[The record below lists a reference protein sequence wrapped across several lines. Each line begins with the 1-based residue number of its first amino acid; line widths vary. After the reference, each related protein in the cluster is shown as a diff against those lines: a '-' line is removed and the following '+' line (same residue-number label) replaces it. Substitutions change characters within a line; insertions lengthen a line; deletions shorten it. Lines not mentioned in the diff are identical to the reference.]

1 MHQSQERHYN
11 ILKLNK
17 WFAISSLLFTFVWLL
32 VFANDFNRQWKPYQK
47 TFRKLEIEKI
57 RLDRSAAEKELA
69 SNEKY
74 DLVSSELQDAE
85 NELSSNEDKLN
96 SFQITID
103 TLKAEQYRMNQLY
116 QFSKALYDAQKYTV
130 EQAMFGHGEKQVEAA
145 KLNRLKEETLTFKMD
160 LESIESYLETEEES
174 VKKIQSNVKKAKDR
188 VGRVKR
194 SKVLLERR
202 LKKTD
207 PEAMSFANKIGNVV
221 RDLPILD
228 FINPYYEVKQVVV
241 KDLKDDLIFL
251 DVPKV
256 DRCVTCHLGIDKP
269 GFEDAQQPYTTHPDL
284 EKYIAPNSAHP
295 MKEFGCTTC
304 HMGRGRGTDF
314 ISSVHYPDS
323 EEQKKEWEEKYH
335 WHKLHHWS
343 EPMLPMSLV
352 EASCYKCHSG
362 TMPVKGAPKLS
373 LGLAIVEKGGCF
385 GCHQIDRWEET
396 PKSGPG
402 LKKIASKTTKDFA
415 YKWIYAPREFR
426 HDTWMP
432 HFFKQINSNN
442 EESIKRTNQE
452 IHAIVTFLFNQSES
466 YKMDRVSTGNIE
478 NGRMLVNSLGCKG
491 CHRMEEDSESEWE
504 TSFNSM
510 RRQQG
515 PNLIHLG
522 SKTSQRWVYNWIRN
536 PQGYHPESK
545 MPNLRLNKQ
554 EAADISAFLV
564 SNRNEEFDS
573 QIIPDL
579 NEGELNKIVK
589 SFLEQTRRKKEVDSV
604 LDTMDINHKLNFAGE
619 KLVSHYG
626 CFGCHDIS
634 GFENAKPI
642 GTPLSIEG
650 SKLITKLDF
659 GYLHDEI
666 DHTKWDWFRLKLDN
680 PRIYDMIPQG
690 EQNYEMKVKRPLEK
704 MRMPHFGLNE
714 DELDAIVTVIMGWVD
729 DELPADKLPPRTTR
743 NMVVEEGERLLQTYN
758 CKGCHNID
766 GDGGAILSTVA
777 EWLEEVGGTE
787 SAEDANLVQSFGPPI
802 LNSEGKKVQPT
813 WLYNFFKNPIMI
825 RPNLQVRMPSF
836 NMISNND
843 WNKMIKY
850 FQYKD
855 DQMLAYENPHKVNR
869 NSTKYKAGKVIQE
882 LGACNNCHFY
892 GSKKP
897 KQAALTWAPNLA
909 LTKER
914 LRPGWVVDWLRDPQ
928 AIMPGTK
935 MPAPYLP
942 VDEPTEDVR
951 SNWGKDVAKLHPD
964 SEILLNALRDYLW
977 GLEGRKDV
985 SSIVKKHLKVEGYG
999 FIVEDEED
1007 EDW

>member
-57 RLDRSAAEKELA
+57 RLDLSAAEKELA

-522 SKTSQRWVYNWIRN
+522 SKTSPLGLQ
-536 PQGYHPESK
+536 
-545 MPNLRLNKQ
+545 
-554 EAADISAFLV
+554 
-564 SNRNEEFDS
+564 
-573 QIIPDL
+573 
-579 NEGELNKIVK
+579 
-589 SFLEQTRRKKEVDSV
+589 
-604 LDTMDINHKLNFAGE
+604 LD
-619 KLVSHYG
+619 
-626 CFGCHDIS
+626 
-634 GFENAKPI
+634 
-642 GTPLSIEG
+642 
-650 SKLITKLDF
+650 
-659 GYLHDEI
+659 
-666 DHTKWDWFRLKLDN
+666 
-680 PRIYDMIPQG
+680 
-690 EQNYEMKVKRPLEK
+690 
-704 MRMPHFGLNE
+704 
-714 DELDAIVTVIMGWVD
+714 
-729 DELPADKLPPRTTR
+729 
-743 NMVVEEGERLLQTYN
+743 
-758 CKGCHNID
+758 
-766 GDGGAILSTVA
+766 
-777 EWLEEVGGTE
+777 
-787 SAEDANLVQSFGPPI
+787 
-802 LNSEGKKVQPT
+802 
-813 WLYNFFKNPIMI
+813 
-825 RPNLQVRMPSF
+825 
-836 NMISNND
+836 
-843 WNKMIKY
+843 
-850 FQYKD
+850 
-855 DQMLAYENPHKVNR
+855 
-869 NSTKYKAGKVIQE
+869 
-882 LGACNNCHFY
+882 
-892 GSKKP
+892 
-897 KQAALTWAPNLA
+897 
-909 LTKER
+909 
-914 LRPGWVVDWLRDPQ
+914 
-928 AIMPGTK
+928 
-935 MPAPYLP
+935 
-942 VDEPTEDVR
+942 
-951 SNWGKDVAKLHPD
+951 
-964 SEILLNALRDYLW
+964 
-977 GLEGRKDV
+977 
-985 SSIVKKHLKVEGYG
+985 
-999 FIVEDEED
+999 
-1007 EDW
+1007 